1 MMKKIPLLFVLIHCV
16 LIFSSVGLKIDFT
29 ASGGDSKSIIED
41 AIDDIVELLPDGV
54 NLEITLDG
62 SPLTLPV
69 PRVETQ
75 TNFSMRFA
83 LTYDATSEVYTG
95 AWWENGSAVVSVS
108 FSKKGYGLYRDFIR
122 EISSYPLERAS
133 LYLLSKGEFG
143 DFLRV
148 TYHPGVD
155 EYGSFSSDGTK
166 FAFITDRSGGNR
178 NIAVLNL
185 KVGSIQLLPIYGS
198 SEYFP
203 RFSPDGKRLAF
214 QGSLHGF
221 WNVYS
226 TTLKDYSKNITL
238 ISQGNA
244 PAYSPAWYNDSVILY
259 VQDTV
264 EGNALYRASLSKRR
278 EKIEIPGDFQMIFSP
293 TAHATTIY
301 FVGLKEAD
309 FGIYALT
316 PDASVVSVE
325 NSFYNEHDPA
335 VSFDGRYLAYSC
347 NETGF
352 YSIWIKDLQT
362 GEKKCLTSSI
372 PYDAFYPAFSADGS
386 VVSFA
391 VYQEGSEPDI
401 WFARFT
407 PPAGSDSRS
416 QSYPQE

>member
-1 MMKKIPLLFVLIHCV
+1 L
-16 LIFSSVGLKIDFT
+16 
-29 ASGGDSKSIIED
+29 
-41 AIDDIVELLPDGV
+41 
-54 NLEITLDG
+54 
-62 SPLTLPV
+62 
-69 PRVETQ
+69 
-75 TNFSMRFA
+75 
-83 LTYDATSEVYTG
+83 
-95 AWWENGSAVVSVS
+95 
-108 FSKKGYGLYRDFIR
+108 
-122 EISSYPLERAS
+122 
-133 LYLLSKGEFG
+133 
-143 DFLRV
+143 
-148 TYHPGVD
+148 D

-185 KVGSIQLLPIYGS
+185 KDGSIQLLPIYGS

-226 TTLKDYSKNITL
+226 MTLKDHSKNITL

-244 PAYSPAWYNDSVILY
+244 PAYSPAWYNDSMILY

-301 FVGLKEAD
+301 FV
-309 FGIYALT
+309 
-316 PDASVVSVE
+316 
-325 NSFYNEHDPA
+325 
-335 VSFDGRYLAYSC
+335 SFDGRYLAYSC

-362 GEKKCLTSSI
+362 GEKKCITSSI